1 MKASGWNWSG
11 RAAIKGQQFGLHE
24 RQRDKKWEQPDLV
37 WRQFLQILNTDMN
50 VKIKADNISEE
61 LRMDT
66 IIPGS
71 IIPILD
77 RIKRILKE
85 MRVLA
90 ARSELTS
97 INIEFHADSTHR
109 VNQRREE
116 LLRFLLQSRAP
127 GREAFIIYVKLLLSV
142 SKSPWRIWRHRG

>member
-1 MKASGWNWSG
+1 
-11 RAAIKGQQFGLHE
+11 
-24 RQRDKKWEQPDLV
+24 
-37 WRQFLQILNTDMN
+37 MN
-50 VKIKADNISEE
+50 VKIKADNILEE
-61 LRMDT
+61 LRMET

-71 IIPILD
+71 IISILD
-77 RIKRILKE
+77 RITRILKE

-97 INIEFHADSTHR
+97 INIELHADCTHR

-116 LLRFLLQSRAP
+116 LLKFLLQSRAP

-142 SKSPWRIWRHRG
+142 SKCALEDLKTQRIEEEAVREVYLHKDCGFEEYPIKLTFKI